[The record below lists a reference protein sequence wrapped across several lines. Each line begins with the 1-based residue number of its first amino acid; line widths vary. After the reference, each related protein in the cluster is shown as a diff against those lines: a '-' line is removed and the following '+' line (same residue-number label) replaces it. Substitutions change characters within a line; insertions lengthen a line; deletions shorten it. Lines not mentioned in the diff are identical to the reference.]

1 MVNNETTNVDHH
13 KIRACL
19 ATIEAGMKE
28 FNPMQST
35 ELAIRAYLKENP
47 TVKIK
52 VKEFEP
58 KERAALKA
66 AAKKAMST
74 SERIRE

>member
-19 ATIEAGMKE
+19 ATIKAEMKE
-28 FNPMQST
+28 LNPILST
-35 ELAIRAYLKENP
+35 ELPIREYLKGHP
-47 TVKIK
+47 STKIE
-52 VKEFEP
+52 VKEIGP

>member
-1 MVNNETTNVDHH
+1 MANNETTNVDHH

-28 FNPMQST
+28 FNPMQSA
-35 ELAIRAYLKENP
+35 ELEIREYLKENP
-47 TVKIK
+47 IAKID
-52 VKEFEP
+52 VKEIGP

-66 AAKKAMST
+66 AARKAMST
-74 SERIRE
+74 SEEIRE